1 MNPGELFIL
10 SAPSGAGKTT
20 LIQSL
25 LTGGLLAGDRL
36 AFSVSYTTRRPRSG
50 EIDGKDY
57 HFADVG
63 TFQRM
68 ITENHF
74 LEWAEVHGN
83 YYGTANDE
91 VFPRL
96 AKGIDV
102 LLDIDVQGAARV
114 MERYPPAR
122 GIFVMPPSY
131 EALVLRLRRRALDD
145 EPAIARRLAG
155 ALGEMPRY
163 DQYHY
168 VIINDDARK
177 AGEALAGIILER
189 RHRTERMRGRVQ
201 EILKDFQRQGA
212 FPQP

>member
-1 MNPGELFIL
+1 M
-10 SAPSGAGKTT
+10 
-20 LIQSL
+20 
-25 LTGGLLAGDRL
+25 
-36 AFSVSYTTRRPRSG
+36 
-50 EIDGKDY
+50 DGRDY
-57 HFADVG
+57 HFADVA

-68 ITENHF
+68 IAEDRF

-96 AKGIDV
+96 EKGIDV
-102 LLDIDVQGAARV
+102 LLDIDVQGAGRV

-131 EALVLRLRRRALDD
+131 DALVARLRGRALDD

-155 ALGEMPRY
+155 ALREMPRY

-189 RHRTERMRGRVQ
+189 RHRTERMRGRIQ
-201 EILKDFQRQGA
+201 EILKDFQQQGV